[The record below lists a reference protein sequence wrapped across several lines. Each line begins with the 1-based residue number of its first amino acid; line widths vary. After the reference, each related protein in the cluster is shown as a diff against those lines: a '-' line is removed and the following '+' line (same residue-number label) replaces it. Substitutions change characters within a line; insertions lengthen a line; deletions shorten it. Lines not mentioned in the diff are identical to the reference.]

1 MYKGASRFQ
10 QRRSESGRA
19 SDSFSRGG
27 RAKRKKTKLGSA
39 QLKNWMAYIRRCREG
54 KVMPRLPA
62 EVFAAL
68 KRRGLLR

>member
-10 QRRSESGRA
+10 QRLSATGGA
-19 SDSFSRGG
+19 NDSFSQGE
-27 RAKRKKTKLGSA
+27 RAKRKKNKLGSA
-39 QLKNWMAYIRRCREG
+39 QLKSWMAYIRRCRDG

-62 EVFAAL
+62 DVFAAL